1 MKKNDHE
8 KMPEGAYVNLLFT
21 HTLRTGE
28 DVTMVRKAT
37 RVYRPSEQYVMGAV
51 GMGEVEHISH

>member
-21 HTLRTGE
+21 HT
-28 DVTMVRKAT
+28 
-37 RVYRPSEQYVMGAV
+37 RPSEQYVMGAV